1 MGRYIFRRLIYSAL
15 VLFGVALTVFVAMRL
30 SGDPVQLLLR
40 EGNPTQE
47 DIDRLRHAMQLDQ
60 PLYQQFFTFA
70 VNAVQG
76 DFGESLRYKT
86 PALDEIISRIP
97 ATLELSIAAYLF
109 ALLIAIPTGI
119 ISAVRRGGAVD
130 FLSRTLSVLGASF
143 PSFWLGL
150 LLILVFAVR
159 LKWLPVS
166 GRGSGVSGSLEALV
180 LPAIT
185 LGLAYAASLA
195 RLLRSSMLDVL
206 SQDFVRTAR
215 AKGLRERSVL
225 MRHALRNALIPVV
238 TLAGI
243 QIGYLLSGS
252 VIVEVVF
259 SWPGVGRL
267 IVDSIGARDYPVV
280 QAAVIMLALALI
292 IVNLL
297 VDILYA
303 LIDPRIHYS

>member
-1 MGRYIFRRLIYSAL
+1 LGRYIFRRLIYSAL
-15 VLFGVALTVFVAMRL
+15 VLFGVALTVFIAMRL

-40 EGNPTQE
+40 DGNPTQE

-86 PALDEIISRIP
+86 PALNEIISRIP

-159 LKWLPVS
+159 LGWLPVS

-215 AKGLRERSVL
+215 AKGLHERTVL
-225 MRHALRNALIPVV
+225 TRHALRNALIPVV

>member
-1 MGRYIFRRLIYSAL
+1 MGRYILRRLIYSAL
-15 VLFGVALTVFVAMRL
+15 VLVGVALLVFVAMRL

-40 EGNPTQE
+40 DGNPSQE
-47 DIDRLRHAMQLDQ
+47 DIDALRHAMQLDR
-60 PLYQQFFTFA
+60 PIYQQFFTFA
-70 VNAVQG
+70 ANAVRG
-76 DFGESLRYKT
+76 DFGDSLRYKDS
-86 PALDEIISRIP
+86 ALGEITARIP
-97 ATLELSIAAYLF
+97 ATLELSIAAYFF

-119 ISAVRRGGAVD
+119 LSAVRRGGAVD
-130 FLSRTLSVLGASF
+130 FLSRTLGVLGASF

-166 GRGSGVSGSLEALV
+166 GRGEGFTGSIEALI
-180 LPAIT
+180 LPAVT
-185 LGLAYAASLA
+185 LGLAYAASLS

-206 SQDFVRTAR
+206 SQDFIRTAR
-215 AKGLRERSVL
+215 AKGLREQSVL
-225 MRHALRNALIPVV
+225 IRHALRNALIPVV

-280 QAAVIMLALALI
+280 QAAVILLALALI
-292 IVNLL
+292 VVNLA
-297 VDILYA
+297 VDIVYA
-303 LIDPRIHYS
+303 LIDPRIKYS

>member
-1 MGRYIFRRLIYSAL
+1 M
-15 VLFGVALTVFVAMRL
+15 
-30 SGDPVQLLLR
+30 
-40 EGNPTQE
+40 
-47 DIDRLRHAMQLDQ
+47 
-60 PLYQQFFTFA
+60 
-70 VNAVQG
+70 
-76 DFGESLRYKT
+76 
-86 PALDEIISRIP
+86 
-97 ATLELSIAAYLF
+97 
-109 ALLIAIPTGI
+109 
-119 ISAVRRGGAVD
+119 
-130 FLSRTLSVLGASF
+130 SVLGASF

-159 LKWLPVS
+159 LRWLPVS
-166 GRGSGVSGSLEALV
+166 GRGSGVSGSLEALI

-206 SQDFVRTAR
+206 SQDYVRTAR
-215 AKGLRERSVL
+215 AKGLHERSVL
-225 MRHALRNALIPVV
+225 TRHALRNALIPVV

>member
-1 MGRYIFRRLIYSAL
+1 MGRYILRRLIYSAL
-15 VLFGVALTVFVAMRL
+15 VLVGVALLVFIAMRL

-40 EGNPTQE
+40 DGNPSQE
-47 DIDRLRHAMQLDQ
+47 DIDALRHAMQLDR
-60 PLYQQFFTFA
+60 PIYQQFFTFA
-70 VNAVQG
+70 ANAVRG
-76 DFGESLRYKT
+76 DFGDSLRYKDS
-86 PALDEIISRIP
+86 ALGEITSRIP
-97 ATLELSIAAYLF
+97 ATLELSIAAYVF

-119 ISAVRRGGAVD
+119 LSAVRRGGAVD
-130 FLSRTLSVLGASF
+130 FFSRTLGVLGASF

-166 GRGSGVSGSLEALV
+166 GRGEGFPGSIEALI
-180 LPAIT
+180 LPAVT
-185 LGLAYAASLA
+185 LGLAYAASLS

-206 SQDFVRTAR
+206 SQDFIRTAR
-215 AKGLRERSVL
+215 AKGLREQSVL
-225 MRHALRNALIPVV
+225 IRHALRNALIPVV

-280 QAAVIMLALALI
+280 QAAVILLALALI
-292 IVNLL
+292 IVNLA
-297 VDILYA
+297 VDIVYA
-303 LIDPRIHYS
+303 LIDPRIKYS

>member
-1 MGRYIFRRLIYSAL
+1 MGRYIIRRLLYSAL
-15 VLFGVALTVFVAMRL
+15 VLAGVALLVFVAMRL

-40 EGNPTQE
+40 DGNPSQE
-47 DIDRLRHAMQLDQ
+47 DIDALRHAMQLDR
-60 PLYQQFFTFA
+60 PMYQQFFSFA
-70 VNAVQG
+70 ANALRG
-76 DFGESLRYKT
+76 DFGDSLRYKT
-86 PALDEIISRIP
+86 SALDEIVTRIP

-109 ALLIAIPTGI
+109 ALMIAVPTGI
-119 ISAVRRGGAVD
+119 ISAVRRGGSVD
-130 FLSRTLSVLGASF
+130 LLSRTLGVLGASF

-166 GRGSGVSGSLEALV
+166 GRGEGFTGSIESLI

-185 LGLAYAASLA
+185 LGLAYAASLS

-206 SQDFVRTAR
+206 SQDFIRTAR

-225 MRHALRNALIPVV
+225 IRHALRNGLIPVI

-280 QAAVIMLALALI
+280 QAAVILLALALI
-292 IVNLL
+292 IVNLA
-297 VDILYA
+297 VDIIYA
-303 LIDPRIHYS
+303 LIDPRIKYS

>member
-1 MGRYIFRRLIYSAL
+1 
-15 VLFGVALTVFVAMRL
+15 
-30 SGDPVQLLLR
+30 
-40 EGNPTQE
+40 
-47 DIDRLRHAMQLDQ
+47 
-60 PLYQQFFTFA
+60 
-70 VNAVQG
+70 
-76 DFGESLRYKT
+76 
-86 PALDEIISRIP
+86 
-97 ATLELSIAAYLF
+97 
-109 ALLIAIPTGI
+109 
-119 ISAVRRGGAVD
+119 
-130 FLSRTLSVLGASF
+130 
-143 PSFWLGL
+143 
-150 LLILVFAVR
+150 
-159 LKWLPVS
+159 
-166 GRGSGVSGSLEALV
+166 
-180 LPAIT
+180 
-185 LGLAYAASLA
+185 
-195 RLLRSSMLDVL
+195 MLDVL

-215 AKGLRERSVL
+215 AKGLHERSVL
-225 MRHALRNALIPVV
+225 TRHALRNALIPVV

>member
-1 MGRYIFRRLIYSAL
+1 LIYSAL
-15 VLFGVALTVFVAMRL
+15 VLFGVALTVFIAMRL

-40 EGNPTQE
+40 DGNPTQE

-70 VNAVQG
+70 TNAVQG

-86 PALDEIISRIP
+86 PAVNEIISRIP
-97 ATLELSIAAYLF
+97 ATLELSIAAYCF

-159 LKWLPVS
+159 LRWLPVS
-166 GRGSGVSGSLEALV
+166 GRGSGVPGSLEALV

-206 SQDFVRTAR
+206 SQDYVRTAR
-215 AKGLRERSVL
+215 AKGLHERSVL
-225 MRHALRNALIPVV
+225 TRHALRNALIPVV